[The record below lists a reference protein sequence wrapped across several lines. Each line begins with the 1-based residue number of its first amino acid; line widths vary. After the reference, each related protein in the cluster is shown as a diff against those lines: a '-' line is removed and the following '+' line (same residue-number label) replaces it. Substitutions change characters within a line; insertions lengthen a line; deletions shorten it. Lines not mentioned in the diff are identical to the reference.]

1 MDSAYSTLESVNVDG
16 TGRRSVTLG
25 DVVGTGDVYGLAV
38 FDGTAYIS
46 GWLSNVSIIEVQLSD
61 RDAPTV
67 FKYGLSTEAMFSN
80 VYVSSSLQPPSS
92 GATVS

>member
-1 MDSAYSTLESVNVDG
+1 MDG

-38 FDGTAYIS
+38 FHGTAYIS
-46 GWLSNVSIIEVQLSD
+46 GWLSNVSIIEVQLWSD
-61 RDAPTV
+61 RDTPAV
-67 FKYGLSTEAMFSN
+67 FKFGLSTEAMFSN
-80 VYVSSSLQPPSS
+80 VYVSASLQPQPS